1 MFPPAPECLISSSGL
16 RAGKQTGRQARVGQI
31 FLELTTSST
40 WLLSLLLYCLLSRK
54 GRLASVSSLSP
65 ARAPSLRSGLP
76 LDSDLRLASGVSG
89 ATSTKGLAPPS
100 LNSSTPFLSTFPLSL
115 LSASGHRFFAPSLR
129 SNVSIYSLSLF
140 TFFLV
145 FSSSELNL
153 PLLHLSVSSSLC
165 PVVFRPTAFYHDVS
179 LLRKLSSL
187 SGRYTDFCFSVSQ
200 NQLRFWLLL
209 NIFLVR
215 VAVALFPIFRPG
227 SLCCLSFTY
236 LMSHF

>member
-1 MFPPAPECLISSSGL
+1 MSHLLERLAGWQADRATGQSRPDFPRTHDIVDLAALAS
-16 RAGKQTGRQARVGQI
+16 
-31 FLELTTSST
+31 
-40 WLLSLLLYCLLSRK
+40 SLLLAQPQRPA